1 MNIDLLKVEVAF
13 SPYNL
18 GSSGKHEY
26 CIVNGRFLPAIF
38 LISTTVYWSVV
49 NNVIIIWRCLIIK
62 STEVNEEIRDRE
74 VRLID
79 ENDEQMG
86 IMSAREAYQI
96 AIERKLDLVKVA
108 PQARPPVCR
117 IMDYG
122 KHKYEQSKREKEA
135 KKKQKSIGLKEVR
148 LSLNI
153 EKHDLVTKA
162 KNAIKFLDNGDK
174 LKVTLR
180 FRGRELGHT
189 NLGFDVFDRFAVE
202 IEDHGVLEK
211 RPKMEGRSMVAFYAP
226 KKQ

>member
-1 MNIDLLKVEVAF
+1 M
-13 SPYNL
+13 
-18 GSSGKHEY
+18 
-26 CIVNGRFLPAIF
+26 
-38 LISTTVYWSVV
+38 
-49 NNVIIIWRCLIIK
+49 
-62 STEVNEEIRDRE
+62 
-74 VRLID
+74 RLID
-79 ENDEQMG
+79 ENDEQLG
-86 IMSAREAYQI
+86 IMSAKAAYEI

-162 KNAIKFLDNGDK
+162 KNAIKFLDSGDK

-189 NLGFDVFDRFAVE
+189 NLGFDVFDRFAAE
-202 IEDHGVLEK
+202 IEDYGVLEK
-211 RPKMEGRSMVAFYAP
+211 KPKMEGRSMVAFYAP
-226 KKQ
+226 KK

>member
-1 MNIDLLKVEVAF
+1 M
-13 SPYNL
+13 
-18 GSSGKHEY
+18 
-26 CIVNGRFLPAIF
+26 
-38 LISTTVYWSVV
+38 
-49 NNVIIIWRCLIIK
+49 
-62 STEVNEEIRDRE
+62 
-74 VRLID
+74 RLID

>member
-1 MNIDLLKVEVAF
+1 
-13 SPYNL
+13 
-18 GSSGKHEY
+18 
-26 CIVNGRFLPAIF
+26 
-38 LISTTVYWSVV
+38 
-49 NNVIIIWRCLIIK
+49 
-62 STEVNEEIRDRE
+62 
-74 VRLID
+74 
-79 ENDEQMG
+79 
-86 IMSAREAYQI
+86 MSAKEAYQI

-189 NLGFDVFDRFAVE
+189 NLGFDVFDRFAAE

-211 RPKMEGRSMVAFYAP
+211 KPKMEGRSMVAFYAP
-226 KKQ
+226 KK

>member
-1 MNIDLLKVEVAF
+1 
-13 SPYNL
+13 
-18 GSSGKHEY
+18 
-26 CIVNGRFLPAIF
+26 
-38 LISTTVYWSVV
+38 
-49 NNVIIIWRCLIIK
+49 
-62 STEVNEEIRDRE
+62 